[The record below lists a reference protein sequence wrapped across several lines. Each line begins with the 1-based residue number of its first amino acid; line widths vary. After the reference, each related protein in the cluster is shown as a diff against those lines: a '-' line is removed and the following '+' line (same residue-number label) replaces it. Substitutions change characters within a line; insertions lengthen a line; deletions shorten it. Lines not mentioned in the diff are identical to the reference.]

1 MFDADYQDSHP
12 ATPPAALHPTTYQT
26 TTSAAPST
34 STSTVTTS
42 GASQAMALPASEQQN
57 NGGATATAPIPQQ
70 TQPQHQHRPHKRRS
84 IGDWDFED
92 SIGAG
97 SMGQVKRARNRV
109 SGMQCAV
116 KVIPKGHAERRKSEK
131 PQKESDKAKDVRSVR
146 EASIGRL
153 LHHRNICQLYEVY
166 SMTNHFYL
174 LFEYVAGGQLLDYII
189 SHGSLKEKNARKFAR
204 SITSALDYCHH
215 NSIVHRDLKIE
226 NIMISD
232 SGEIKI
238 IDFGLSNL
246 FRPDQLLNT
255 FCGSLYFAAPEL
267 LNAEPYVGPAIDVWS
282 LGIVLYVLVCG
293 KVPFDDQSM
302 PALHEKIKK
311 GKVEYPHW
319 LSVECRDLLQ
329 RILVVNSKER
339 ITLHEVM
346 THPWMTRGY
355 DAPPESYVPPR
366 RPIVAP
372 LNPVIIQQMAEY
384 EFGNYDYI
392 KNTLDKLLN
401 SPQYIDAV
409 QNWYKINDASPTRSH
424 ESTSSFS
431 SHGASSNS
439 GDSTGALSPSASANR
454 NRITTTLSQ
463 GSPQHGSRPKHF
475 GFDFHRRSLSFGLG
489 EHHAPHVDQ
498 FSATAEMLEPGMADP
513 TDAYHPYLSLYYLIQ
528 EDMERKA
535 HQRSAA
541 SLSRSTSLSAR
552 HQHLRNTSN
561 TAVQPAASNF
571 GVVQSGTASEYA
583 SPNRNDRPSDALP
596 WGVAPP
602 TTGVPVAQTTS
613 NAGASMVKPKQP
625 AVYDL
630 PTVSVPDPVHAVS
643 HTTTHGL
650 IEIAPQPLE
659 TPATP
664 INAVEKASKRSN
676 PGTGGRLRSRTQ
688 GAAEMQLVAAEADRR
703 SESPLQNPF
712 SSYNTSPVKEEG
724 FNSQKVRQQ
733 NLERKSTKRHQSR
746 YSEPQNSLSN
756 SSPAPKS
763 SGGFAGNL
771 LRSLS
776 SKGRKQNGNYNS
788 IHRKSSMSGA
798 SPISISAKKSSSS
811 NNGSSSLPPP
821 IPPLPDDFKYP
832 MVAAPNRSGPGNQA
846 QPAPPPPRGTQ
857 DVETKMENLSIN
869 SPAAKNRTKQYHPS
883 ARAKSMGHAR
893 RESALARYYQ
903 EGSHPSN
910 GSGGSENHSGNNLF
924 DDIALDSPTERFRAK
939 FIVDD
944 EKMPSIQYPKQV
956 FLKGF
961 FSVQSTSTKSLL
973 YIRSD
978 IIRVLEHLG
987 ISFREVEGGF
997 LCYHRPS
1004 IRSSEDDYASQNN
1017 IGTNTA
1023 LTVSNSPPA
1032 SPQATGHWRK
1042 RSLGS
1047 GLNSANRRKSSG
1059 VFNNANASSST
1070 ESNHADS
1077 DVSNESL
1084 GEAGATNGGSDMLGH
1099 YGGQPSRRPTPLR
1112 FEVYIVKVPLLT
1124 LYGIQFKKLTGNSW
1138 QYKNLASKILGE
1150 LRL

>member
-12 ATPPAALHPTTYQT
+12 ATPPAALHPTVNQT
-26 TTSAAPST
+26 TTSAAT
-34 STSTVTTS
+34 STTTS
-42 GASQAMALPASEQQN
+42 TATTTGASQAMALPAPEQLN
-57 NGGATATAPIPQQ
+57 NGGATAATSQQPQP
-70 TQPQHQHRPHKRRS
+70 QPQHQHRPHKRRS

-109 SGMQCAV
+109 TGMQCAV

-131 PQKESDKAKDVRSVR
+131 PEKESDKAKDVRSVR

-246 FRPDQLLNT
+246 YRPDQLLKT

-346 THPWMTRGY
+346 THPWMIRGY
-355 DAPPESYVPPR
+355 DGPPESHVPPR

-372 LNPVIIQQMAEY
+372 LNPMIIQQMAEY

-392 KNTLDKLLN
+392 KSTLDKVLN
-401 SPQYIDAV
+401 SQQYIEAV
-409 QNWYKINDASPTRSH
+409 ENWYKINDVSPSRSH
-424 ESTSSFS
+424 DSAASYVSY
-431 SHGASSNS
+431 GASSNS
-439 GDSTGALSPSASANR
+439 GDSTGALSPSASANH

-463 GSPQHGSRPKHF
+463 GSPQHGSRSKHF

-489 EHHAPHVDQ
+489 DHHAPQVDQ
-498 FSATAEMLEPGMADP
+498 FSATAEMLQPGMADP

-541 SLSRSTSLSAR
+541 NLSRGTSLSAR

-561 TAVQPAASNF
+561 SAAVS
-571 GVVQSGTASEYA
+571 SGTSSDYA
-583 SPNRNDRPSDALP
+583 SPNRNDRPSDAEP

-602 TTGVPVAQTTS
+602 TTGIPVAQAIT
-613 NAGASMVKPKQP
+613 NAAAPTAKPKQP
-625 AVYDL
+625 AAYDL
-630 PTVSVPDPVHAVS
+630 PTVSVPDPVHAVT
-643 HTTTHGL
+643 HATTHGL

-664 INAVEKASKRSN
+664 TPAVEKTSKRSN
-676 PGTGGRLRSRTQ
+676 PGTGGRSRSRTQ
-688 GAAEMQLVAAEADRR
+688 GAAEMQLAVAEANRR

-712 SSYNTSPVKEEG
+712 SSYNTSPVKDG
-724 FNSQKVRQQ
+724 FNNQKIRQQ
-733 NLERKSTKRHQSR
+733 VPERKSSKRHQSR

-776 SKGRKQNGNYNS
+776 SKGRKQNANS
-788 IHRKSSMSGA
+788 NSTVHRKASMTGTSS
-798 SPISISAKKSSSS
+798 ISISAKKSSS
-811 NNGSSSLPPP
+811 NNGSSSPPPP

-832 MVAAPNRSGPGNQA
+832 MVAIPNRSGSNNQT
-846 QPAPPPPRGTQ
+846 QPVPPPSRGTQ
-857 DVETKMENLSIN
+857 EVETKMENLSIN

-910 GSGGSENHSGNNLF
+910 GNGGPENRSGNNLF

-1017 IGTNTA
+1017 SGTNTA
-1023 LTVSNSPPA
+1023 LTISNSPPA

-1077 DVSNESL
+1077 DMSNESL